1 MYLKEIQMRN
11 FKTFTKPISITFEK
25 GFTAVTGPNG
35 SGKSNISDAVLFVL
49 GPKSS
54 RVIRA
59 GKLTDLIFNGG
70 KEGKPAKECECSL
83 IFDNTDRTIPIDAD
97 EVKLTRIVKISP
109 SDPSGY
115 NSYFYV
121 NDKKSTLTEFEELL
135 ANARIS
141 ADSYNIVRQGDIT
154 SIVEKMTPVDIR
166 RIIDGIAGITKFDED
181 IKKAEEKRAYVEDN
195 LSKISIILDEHKNQ
209 LKVLE
214 KDRETA
220 IKFMELKHKLEE
232 AKASLAHKKKAS
244 IEGEIA
250 NINNLIET
258 QNKEIENLKKE
269 KEKLGEEIKTLS
281 AKKEEIEKEIV
292 ARGGEEFKKLKNEID
307 GIRLNVAK
315 ARDRI
320 AELKEGLVTL
330 KNEKNMAEKEIQ
342 KLEKARTNLENDA
355 EKTKEELRKVTEN
368 IKDMESKI
376 KSIEETISKS
386 DTEIVTLQKEMLKFS
401 ETIDKKMEESKLAEI
416 ELGKA
421 RNVIENLEIQITKA
435 EEEIKTREFELRDAE
450 FELKELSTSRKT
462 SGKSIQELTTAFHKK
477 RGEIAKLETEIEKLE
492 DEIRELT
499 RTYNTLKAQIEAR
512 MGAERGAGDAVNTI
526 LDARNRNLIKGIH
539 GTIAQLAKF
548 EEQYSVALGV
558 AAGPRMNAIVVED
571 DGVAAQCIE
580 YLKQK
585 KAGRAIFIP
594 LNKILETRPRG
605 KAVIVAKDKNCVGFA
620 IDLLQFDEKYRPAFS
635 YVFGDTLVMKDLDSA
650 RSVMGG
656 VRLVTLA
663 GELIEASGAMIG
675 GSIQDKEKFGA
686 GALEELDRIG
696 KVLGSKMEEE
706 KVLTDKLKE
715 EREALRKLEDEI
727 REKNSKEG
735 TAQLAYETC
744 LVRKK
749 ETEKR
754 LNEAKETLEKLN
766 KEMENARKETEKWSN
781 TCEKI
786 KKEIEKLKTEKE
798 EINAK
803 ILELTPKVLSEELK
817 EARSQLQSALGK
829 KVELEGKLSSI
840 ETNIKLYTERL
851 EEQRRKS
858 SSVAEQ
864 IEKNGKEIEK
874 LNSEVYKGEEKLKA
888 LLRVEETLN
897 KELADLQQQ
906 REEIFKQI
914 NEHTAERDKI
924 DTKILS
930 KNDIIISQTTKLR
943 SLEDALAE
951 INIEIMSYKV
961 SVPEKLPSNEELK
974 RTITECENA
983 INLLGAVNM
992 KAIEDYDA
1000 LKKRIEELKTEFDR
1014 LEDEKHKLIELVK
1027 EITEKKKTGFYKV
1040 YTAINENFKRIY
1052 AELSDGGEAE
1062 LVLENPDNPFEGG
1075 LHIKAK
1081 PKNKKVTRLES
1092 LSGGEKSLTGLAFIF
1107 AIQQYDPSPFYFLD
1121 EVDMFL
1127 DAINAEIVA
1136 KVIKKNS
1143 AKAQFIMI
1151 SLRKV
1156 TLQYADRLY
1165 GVTLEPTGTSK
1176 VVALE
1181 LDQIKDMVEEKPREE
1196 SEGVV

>member
-11 FKTFTKPISITFEK
+11 FKTFTKPISITFER

-97 EVKLTRIVKISP
+97 EVKLTRVVKISP

-181 IKKAEEKRAYVEDN
+181 IKKADEKRAYVEDN
-195 LSKISIILDEHKNQ
+195 LSRISIILEEHRNQ
-209 LKVLE
+209 LGVLE

-220 IKFMELKHKLEE
+220 IKYMELRQRLEE
-232 AKASLAHKKKAS
+232 AKASLAHKKRIS

-250 NINNLIET
+250 SIKNLIEA
-258 QNKEIENLKKE
+258 QNKEIENLKAE
-269 KEKLGEEIKTLS
+269 KEKLGEEIKGLGV
-281 AKKEEIEKEIV
+281 KKEEIEKEIV
-292 ARGGEEFKKLKNEID
+292 ARGGEEFKKLKTEID

-320 AELKEGLVTL
+320 AELKESTVTL
-330 KNEKNMAEKEIQ
+330 KNEKNLVEKEIQ
-342 KLEKARTNLENDA
+342 KLEKSRTALQADA
-355 EKTKEELRKVTEN
+355 GRTAEELKKTAEE
-368 IKDMESKI
+368 IKTLESRI
-376 KSIEETISKS
+376 KSVEETISKS
-386 DTEIVTLQKEMLKFS
+386 DTEISGYQKELLKLS
-401 ETIDKKMEESKLAEI
+401 NTVDKKMEEYKNAEI

-421 RNVIENLEIQITKA
+421 RNVIENLEIQITNA

-450 FELKELSTSRKT
+450 FELKELGSNRKT
-462 SGKSIQELTTAFHKK
+462 SEKSIQELTAAFHKK
-477 RGEIAKLETEIEKLE
+477 RGEVAKLETEIEKVE

-539 GTIAQLAKF
+539 GTVAQLARF
-548 EEQYSVALGV
+548 EEKYSIALGV
-558 AAGPRMNAIVVED
+558 AAGPRMNAIVVDD

-605 KAVIVAKDKNCVGFA
+605 KAVVVAKDKNCVGFA
-620 IDLLQFDEKYRPAFS
+620 IDLLEFEEKYRPAFS
-635 YVFGDTLVMKDLDSA
+635 YVFGDTLVMKDLDAA
-650 RSVMGG
+650 RAVMGG

-663 GELIEASGAMIG
+663 GELIEASGAMVG
-675 GSIQDKEKFGA
+675 GSIQDREKFGA

-706 KVLTDKLKE
+706 RNLTEKLKA
-715 EREALRKLEDEI
+715 EREALRTLEDEI
-727 REKNSKEG
+727 RERNSKEG

-749 ETEKR
+749 ETEKK
-754 LNEAKETLEKLN
+754 LNEARDTLARFN
-766 KEMENARKETEKWSN
+766 KELENARKEAGRWEEA
-781 TCEKI
+781 CEKI
-786 KKEIEKLKTEKE
+786 RKEIEKLKAEKE
-798 EINAK
+798 EINAR
-803 ILELTPKVLSEELK
+803 IMELTPKALGEELK
-817 EARSQLQSALGK
+817 AARSQLQDSVRRKAD
-829 KVELEGKLSSI
+829 LEGRLSSI

-851 EEQRRKS
+851 EEQRRKATGIS
-858 SSVAEQ
+858 DQ

-874 LNSEVYKGEEKLKA
+874 LNGEVYEGEEKLKA

-906 REEIFKQI
+906 RDEIFRQI

-924 DTKILS
+924 DTRILS
-930 KNDIIISQTTKLR
+930 KNDIIIGQTTKLR
-943 SLEDALAE
+943 SLEEALAE
-951 INIEIMSYKV
+951 INIEIMGYKV
-961 SVPEKLPSNEELK
+961 KVPEKLPSNEELK
-974 RTITECENA
+974 RTIADCENA
-983 INLLGAVNM
+983 INLLGPVNM

-1014 LEDEKHKLIELVK
+1014 LEEEKHKLIDLVK

-1081 PKNKKVTRLES
+1081 PKNKKVIRLES

-1165 GVTLEPTGTSK
+1165 GVTLEPNGTSK

-1181 LDQIKDMVEEKPREE
+1181 LDQIKDMVEEKPKEE